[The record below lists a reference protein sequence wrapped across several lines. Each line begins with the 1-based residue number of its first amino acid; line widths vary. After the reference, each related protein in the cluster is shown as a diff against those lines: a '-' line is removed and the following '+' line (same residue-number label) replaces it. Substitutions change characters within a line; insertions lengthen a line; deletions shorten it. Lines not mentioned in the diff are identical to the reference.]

1 MRLTQDK
8 GQEDEPDQPG
18 DEYPPFPTLA
28 EDDLASA
35 RLRCGIGWR
44 ILFRRSWFVRRLAGL
59 FCFLSHKLPTE
70 RCGRSEEHTSELQ
83 SLMRSS
89 YAVFCLKTNIYD
101 TLEFVG

>member
-70 RCGRSEEHTSELQ
+70 RCGSAYF
-83 SLMRSS
+83 SLSFPDRKSTRLNSS
-89 YAVFCLKTNIYD
+89 HKCATRMPSSA
-101 TLEFVG
+101 